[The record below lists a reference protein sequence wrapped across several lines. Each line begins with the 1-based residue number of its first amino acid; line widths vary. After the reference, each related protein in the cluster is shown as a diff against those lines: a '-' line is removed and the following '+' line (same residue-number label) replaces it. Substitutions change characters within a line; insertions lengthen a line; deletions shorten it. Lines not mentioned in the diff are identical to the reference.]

1 MKKSLIALSVLAAS
15 GAVMAQSSVSLYG
28 IADGF
33 VGSRQTASIFLDNT
47 GNMVTSEQRQ
57 TVLGSGG
64 LNGSRW
70 GLRGAEDLGGGLKA
84 NFVLESG
91 FDISNGGLNV
101 PAAPQ
106 AGVLFGRQA
115 FVGLSRNDLGAL
127 SLGRQYGA
135 YENVRSA
142 FLSAQGNS
150 PAFDATNGV
159 PLTQTL
165 AIYAVKGAFTLP
177 PVNNP
182 SVQDDINT
190 ASVGGRIG
198 AWAGYQA
205 RIDNSIRYQ
214 TPTISGFQA
223 AVVYGFGE
231 NKSAGANATKNA
243 SFSLTYVNGPLG
255 LGLAHQDDEL
265 ARDFHLKNTAIGGN
279 YDLGMAK
286 IFLAYNQAKY
296 TGLARQNEW
305 SVGLRAPLGATTL
318 VAQYAH
324 SDGDDLGKTQS
335 LGLSAEYSLSK
346 RTTVYGGF
354 NQTRAYENLVR
365 NNVYGLGVRHTF

>member
-1 MKKSLIALSVLAAS
+1 MKKSLVALSVLAAS

-28 IADGF
+28 IADAF
-33 VGSRQTASIFLDNT
+33 VGSRQTT
-47 GNMVTSEQRQ
+47 GISLNGGNLVTLEQRQ
-57 TVLGSGG
+57 SVLDSGG

-70 GLRGAEDLGGGLKA
+70 GLKGTEDLGGGLKA

-91 FDISNGGLNV
+91 FDISSG
-101 PAAPQ
+101 AS
-106 AGVLFGRQA
+106 AGVLFDRQA
-115 FVGLSRNDLGAL
+115 FVGLSGNFGAV

-135 YENVRSA
+135 YDNVRGS

-159 PLTQTL
+159 TLSQTL
-165 AIYAVKGAFTLP
+165 AQYAVDGRFTFPPGNSVANDIKGA
-177 PVNNP
+177 
-182 SVQDDINT
+182 
-190 ASVGGRIG
+190 AVGGRIG
-198 AWAGYQA
+198 AWAGYQT
-205 RIDNSIRYQ
+205 RIDNSIRYE
-214 TPTISGFQA
+214 TPSISGFQA

-231 NKSAGANATKNA
+231 NKSAAADATQNA
-243 SFSLTYVNGPLG
+243 SFSLTYVNGPLA

-279 YDLGMAK
+279 YDLGLAK

-296 TGLARQNEW
+296 TGLAKQNEW
-305 SVGLRAPLGATTL
+305 SVGVRAPLGATTL
-318 VAQYAH
+318 VAQYAR
-324 SDGDDLGKTQS
+324 SNGDDLGKSQS

-346 RTTVYGGF
+346 RTTAYAAF
-354 NQTRAYENLVR
+354 NQTNAYQNLVK

>member
-70 GLRGAEDLGGGLKA
+70 GLRGTEDLGGGLKA

-91 FDISNGGLNV
+91 FDISNGASTG
-101 PAAPQ
+101 A
-106 AGVLFGRQA
+106 LFGRQA
-115 FVGLSRNDLGAL
+115 FVGLSGNFGAL

-165 AIYAVKGAFTLP
+165 AQYAVNGAFTFP
-177 PVNNP
+177 PGS
-182 SVQDDINT
+182 SVAIDINT
-190 ASVGGRIG
+190 DSVAGRLG

-346 RTTVYGGF
+346 RTTVYGAF

>member
-1 MKKSLIALSVLAAS
+1 MKKSLVALSVLAAS

-28 IADGF
+28 IADAF
-33 VGSRQTASIFLDNT
+33 VGSRQTT
-47 GNMVTSEQRQ
+47 GISLSGGNLLTLEQRQ
-57 TVLGSGG
+57 SVLDSGG

-70 GLRGAEDLGGGLKA
+70 GLKGTEDLGGGLKA

-91 FDISNGGLNV
+91 FDISNG
-101 PAAPQ
+101 ASTSS
-106 AGVLFGRQA
+106 GVLFDRQA
-115 FVGLSRNDLGAL
+115 FVGLSGNFGAV

-135 YENVRSA
+135 YDNVRGA

-150 PAFDATNGV
+150 PAFDATNGT
-159 PLTQTL
+159 PLNRTL
-165 AIYAVKGAFTLP
+165 ATYAVNGAFTVLPLP
-177 PVNNP
+177 PGS
-182 SVQDDINT
+182 SVANDIKGT
-190 ASVGGRIG
+190 AVGSRIG
-198 AWAGYQA
+198 AWAGYQT
-205 RIDNSIRYQ
+205 RIDNSIRYE
-214 TPTISGFQA
+214 TPSISGFQA

-231 NKSAGANATKNA
+231 NKSAVADATKNA
-243 SFSLTYVNGPLG
+243 SFSLTYVNGPLA

-279 YDLGMAK
+279 YDLGLAK

-296 TGLARQNEW
+296 TGLAKQNEW
-305 SVGLRAPLGATTL
+305 SVGVRAPLGATTL

-324 SDGDDLGKTQS
+324 SNGDDLGKSQS

-346 RTTVYGGF
+346 RTTAYAGF
-354 NQTRAYENLVR
+354 NRTNAYQNLVK